1 VLALLLGFLFGFIG
15 SIPVAGPISL
25 LVVAYGLRGRYRDAI
40 FLAAG
45 GALAESGYAA
55 LSFWGMSAL
64 LARYPAILPWSR
76 AAGAVV
82 LLGLGSVFV
91 SGGGMKEST
100 QEPDSKRRSF
110 LTGFGL
116 TALNPT
122 LIVTWTAATTTLYGT
137 GLLSPSRGAAAP
149 FSIGAFVGIVAWFS
163 VLVALIE
170 RYRDKFRPSLLGR
183 MIQVIGLLL
192 IGLGLFF
199 AWLFV
204 RSRLG

>member
-1 VLALLLGFLFGFIG
+1 VLALVLGFLFGFIG

-25 LVVAYGLRGRYRDAI
+25 LVVARGLQARYRDAL

-64 LARYPAILPWSR
+64 LARYPWTLPWSR

-82 LLGLGSVFV
+82 LLSLGAVFAR
-91 SGGGMKEST
+91 GGVMSDGGARDARDG
-100 QEPDSKRRSF
+100 QSF

-137 GLLSPSRGAAAP
+137 GLLSPSRGAAVP
-149 FSIGAFVGIVAWFS
+149 FSLGAFVGIVGWFS
-163 VLVALIE
+163 VLIALLR
-170 RYRDKFRPSLLGR
+170 RYRGAFRPSMLER
-183 MIQVIGLLL
+183 AIQLIGVLL